1 MRYKGKQKAMKRF
14 VTLLLAMVFVVSA
27 RAEGEQM
34 LLRRV
39 AAYVKALESYDAEVD
54 VTAGEYKASGS
65 YSVAGDSYHIKVGDA
80 EVYADGKTRYE
91 VDHSRKEVSID
102 VVDLESQ
109 NILDNPT
116 RCFDFVGEEYIAE
129 LVKDANG
136 QTTIKLV
143 ALDEQTEGEILLTL
157 ESATGKPLSIAYI
170 LYDDRVDVK
179 IKSLTPRKTKLP
191 TFSKGYYKG
200 YDMVDF
206 R

>member
-1 MRYKGKQKAMKRF
+1 MKKF
-14 VTLLLAMVFVVSA
+14 FTLLLAMTFVLSA

-39 AAYVKALESYDAEVD
+39 AEYVKALGSYDAEVD
-54 VTAGEYKASGS
+54 VAAGEYKASGS
-65 YSVAGDSYHIKVGDA
+65 YSVAGDSYYIKVGEA

-91 VDHSRKEVSID
+91 VDHSRKEVSVD

-116 RCFDFVGEEYIAE
+116 RCFDFVGEEYAAE
-129 LVKDANG
+129 LVKESDGVA
-136 QTTIKLV
+136 TIRLE
-143 ALDEQTEGEILLTL
+143 ARNEDIEGEILLGV

-191 TFSKGYYKG
+191 TFSKGNYKG

>member
-1 MRYKGKQKAMKRF
+1 MSKRRAMKRF
-14 VTLLLAMVFVVSA
+14 FTLLLAMAFVLSA

-39 AAYVKALESYDAEVD
+39 AEYVKALGSYDAEVD
-54 VTAGEYKASGS
+54 VAAGEYKASGS
-65 YSVAGDSYHIKVGDA
+65 YSVAGDSYYIKVGEA

-91 VDHSRKEVSID
+91 VDHSRKEVSVD

-116 RCFDFVGEEYIAE
+116 RCFDFVGEEYAAE
-129 LVKDANG
+129 LVKESDGVA
-136 QTTIKLV
+136 TIRLV
-143 ALDEQTEGEILLTL
+143 ARNEDIEGEILLGV

-191 TFSKGYYKG
+191 TFSKGDYKG

>member
-1 MRYKGKQKAMKRF
+1 MSKRRAMKRF
-14 VTLLLAMVFVVSA
+14 FTLLLAMAFVLSA

-34 LLRRV
+34 LLRHV
-39 AAYVKALESYDAEVD
+39 AEYVKALGSYDAEVD
-54 VTAGEYKASGS
+54 VAAGEYKVSGS
-65 YSVAGDSYHIKVGDA
+65 YSVAGDSYYIKVGEA

-91 VDHSRKEVSID
+91 VDHSRKEVSVD

-116 RCFDFVGEEYIAE
+116 RCFDFVGEEYAAE
-129 LVKDANG
+129 LVKESDGVA
-136 QTTIKLV
+136 TIRLE
-143 ALDEQTEGEILLTL
+143 ARDEAMEGEILLGV

-191 TFSKGYYKG
+191 TFSKGNYKG

>member
-1 MRYKGKQKAMKRF
+1 MRRF
-14 VTLLLAMVFVVSA
+14 FTLLLALAFALSA
-27 RAEGEQM
+27 RAEGEEQ

-39 AAYVKALESYDAEVD
+39 AEYVKALGSYDAAVD
-54 VTAGEYKASGS
+54 VSAGDYKASGS
-65 YSVAGDSYHIKVGDA
+65 YSVAGDRYYIKVGEA

-91 VDHSRKEVSID
+91 VDHSRKEVSVD

-116 RCFDFVGEEYIAE
+116 RCFDFVGKEYAAE
-129 LVKDANG
+129 LVKESDGVA
-136 QTTIKLV
+136 TIRLV
-143 ALDEQTEGEILLTL
+143 ARDEAMEGEILLGV
-157 ESATGKPLSIAYI
+157 ESVTGKPLSIAYI

-191 TFSKGYYKG
+191 TFSKGDYKG

>member
-1 MRYKGKQKAMKRF
+1 MSKRRAMKRF
-14 VTLLLAMVFVVSA
+14 FTLLLAMAFVLSA
-27 RAEGEQM
+27 RAEGEQL

-39 AAYVKALESYDAEVD
+39 AEYVKALGSYDAEVD
-54 VTAGEYKASGS
+54 VAAGEYKASGS
-65 YSVAGDSYHIKVGDA
+65 YSVAGDSYYIKVGEA

-91 VDHSRKEVSID
+91 VDHSRKEVSVD

-116 RCFDFVGEEYIAE
+116 RCFDFVGEEYAAE
-129 LVKDANG
+129 LVKESDGVA
-136 QTTIKLV
+136 TIRLE
-143 ALDEQTEGEILLTL
+143 ARNEDIEGEILLGV

-191 TFSKGYYKG
+191 TFSKGNYKG

>member
-1 MRYKGKQKAMKRF
+1 MSKRRAMKRF
-14 VTLLLAMVFVVSA
+14 FTLLLAMAFVLSA

-39 AAYVKALESYDAEVD
+39 AEYVKALGSYDAEVD
-54 VTAGEYKASGS
+54 VAAGEYKASGS
-65 YSVAGDSYHIKVGDA
+65 YSVAGDSYYIKVGEA

-91 VDHSRKEVSID
+91 VDHSRKEVSVD

-116 RCFDFVGEEYIAE
+116 RCFDFVGEEYAAE
-129 LVKDANG
+129 LVKESDGVA
-136 QTTIKLV
+136 TIRLE
-143 ALDEQTEGEILLTL
+143 ARNEDIEGEILLGV

-191 TFSKGYYKG
+191 TFSKGNYKG

>member
-1 MRYKGKQKAMKRF
+1 MSKRRAMKRF
-14 VTLLLAMVFVVSA
+14 FTLLLAMVFVLSA

-39 AAYVKALESYDAEVD
+39 AEYVKALGSYDAEVD
-54 VTAGEYKASGS
+54 FVAGEYKASGS
-65 YSVAGDSYHIKVGDA
+65 YSVAGDSYYIKVGEA

-91 VDHSRKEVSID
+91 VDHSRKEVSVD

-116 RCFDFVGEEYIAE
+116 RCFDFVGEEYAAE
-129 LVKDANG
+129 LVKESDGVA
-136 QTTIKLV
+136 TIRLE
-143 ALDEQTEGEILLTL
+143 ARNEDIEGEILLGV

-191 TFSKGYYKG
+191 TFSKGNYKG

>member
-1 MRYKGKQKAMKRF
+1 MSKRRAVKRF
-14 VTLLLAMVFVVSA
+14 FTLLLAMVFVLSA

-39 AAYVKALESYDAEVD
+39 AEYVKALGSYDAEVD
-54 VTAGEYKASGS
+54 VAAGEYKASGS
-65 YSVAGDSYHIKVGDA
+65 YSVAGDSYYIKVGEA

-91 VDHSRKEVSID
+91 VDHSRKEVSVD

-116 RCFDFVGEEYIAE
+116 RCFDFVDEEYAAE
-129 LVKDANG
+129 LVKEFDGVA
-136 QTTIKLV
+136 TIRLE
-143 ALDEQTEGEILLTL
+143 ARNEDIEGEMLLEV

-191 TFSKGYYKG
+191 TFSKGNYKG

>member
-1 MRYKGKQKAMKRF
+1 MKRF
-14 VTLLLAMVFVVSA
+14 FTLLLAMTFVLSA

-39 AAYVKALESYDAEVD
+39 AEYVKALGSYDAEVD
-54 VTAGEYKASGS
+54 VAAGEYKASGS
-65 YSVAGDSYHIKVGDA
+65 YSVAGDSYYIKVGEA
-80 EVYADGKTRYE
+80 EVYADGRTRYE
-91 VDHSRKEVSID
+91 VDHSRKEVSVD

-116 RCFDFVGEEYIAE
+116 RCFDFVGEEYAAE
-129 LVKDANG
+129 LVKESDGVA
-136 QTTIKLV
+136 TIRLE
-143 ALDEQTEGEILLTL
+143 ARNEDIEGEILLGV

-191 TFSKGYYKG
+191 TFSKGDYKG

>member
-1 MRYKGKQKAMKRF
+1 MKKF
-14 VTLLLAMVFVVSA
+14 VTLLMALVFVASA
-27 RAEGEQM
+27 RAEGEVQ

-39 AAYVKALESYDAEVD
+39 AEYVKALRSYEAEVD
-54 VTAGEYKASGS
+54 VTAGDYKAAGS
-65 YSVAGDSYHIKVGDA
+65 YSVAGDSYYIKVGEA

-91 VDHSRKEVSID
+91 VDHARKEVSID

-116 RCFDFVGEEYIAE
+116 RCFDFVGEEYTAE
-129 LVKDANG
+129 LMKEADGKAE
-136 QTTIKLV
+136 ISLV
-143 ALDEQTEGEILLTL
+143 ARDEDVEGEILLTL

-170 LYDDRVDVK
+170 LYDDRIDVK
-179 IKSLTPRKTKLP
+179 IKSITSRKSAIP
-191 TFSKGYYKG
+191 TFSKGAYKG

>member
-1 MRYKGKQKAMKRF
+1 MKRF
-14 VTLLLAMVFVVSA
+14 FTLLLAMTFVLSA

-39 AAYVKALESYDAEVD
+39 AEYVKALGSYDAEVD
-54 VTAGEYKASGS
+54 VAAGEYKASGS
-65 YSVAGDSYHIKVGDA
+65 YSVAGDSYYIKVGEA

-91 VDHSRKEVSID
+91 VDHSRKEVSVD

-116 RCFDFVGEEYIAE
+116 RCFDFVGEEYAAE
-129 LVKDANG
+129 LVKESDGVA
-136 QTTIKLV
+136 TIRLE
-143 ALDEQTEGEILLTL
+143 ARDEAMEGEILLGV

-191 TFSKGYYKG
+191 TFSKGNYKG

>member
-1 MRYKGKQKAMKRF
+1 MKRF
-14 VTLLLAMVFVVSA
+14 FTLLLAMAFVLSA
-27 RAEGEQM
+27 RAEGEEQM
-34 LLRRV
+34 LRRV
-39 AAYVKALESYDAEVD
+39 AEYVKALGSYDAEVD
-54 VTAGEYKASGS
+54 VAAGEYKASGS
-65 YSVAGDSYHIKVGDA
+65 YSVAGDSYYIKVGEA

-91 VDHSRKEVSID
+91 VDHSRKEVSVD

-116 RCFDFVGEEYIAE
+116 RCFDFVGEEYAAE
-129 LVKDANG
+129 LVKESDGVA
-136 QTTIKLV
+136 TIRLE
-143 ALDEQTEGEILLTL
+143 ARDEAMEGEILLGV

-191 TFSKGYYKG
+191 TFSKGDYKG

>member
-1 MRYKGKQKAMKRF
+1 MSKRRAMKRF
-14 VTLLLAMVFVVSA
+14 FTLLLAMAFVLSA

-39 AAYVKALESYDAEVD
+39 AEYVKALGSYDAEVD
-54 VTAGEYKASGS
+54 VAAGEYKASGS
-65 YSVAGDSYHIKVGDA
+65 YSVAGDSYYIKVGEA

-91 VDHSRKEVSID
+91 VDHSRKEVSVD

-116 RCFDFVGEEYIAE
+116 RCFDFVGEEYAAE
-129 LVKDANG
+129 LVRESDGVA
-136 QTTIKLV
+136 TIRLV
-143 ALDEQTEGEILLTL
+143 ARDEDIEGEILLGV

-191 TFSKGYYKG
+191 TFSKGNYKG

>member
-1 MRYKGKQKAMKRF
+1 MKRF
-14 VTLLLAMVFVVSA
+14 FTLLLAMAFVLSA
-27 RAEGEQM
+27 RAEGEQL

-39 AAYVKALESYDAEVD
+39 AEYVKALGSYDAEVD
-54 VTAGEYKASGS
+54 VAAGEYKASGS
-65 YSVAGDSYHIKVGDA
+65 YSVAGDSYYIKVGEA

-91 VDHSRKEVSID
+91 VDHSRKEVSVD

-116 RCFDFVGEEYIAE
+116 RCFDFVGEEYAAE
-129 LVKDANG
+129 LVKESDGVA
-136 QTTIKLV
+136 TIRLE
-143 ALDEQTEGEILLTL
+143 ARDEDIEGEILLGV

-191 TFSKGYYKG
+191 TFSKGNYKG

>member
-1 MRYKGKQKAMKRF
+1 MSKRRAMKRF
-14 VTLLLAMVFVVSA
+14 FTLLLAMAFVLSA

-39 AAYVKALESYDAEVD
+39 AEYVKALGSYDAEVY
-54 VTAGEYKASGS
+54 VAAGEYKASGS
-65 YSVAGDSYHIKVGDA
+65 YSVAGDSYYIKVGEA

-91 VDHSRKEVSID
+91 VDHSRKEVSVD

-116 RCFDFVGEEYIAE
+116 RCFDFVGEEYAAE
-129 LVKDANG
+129 LVRESDGVA
-136 QTTIKLV
+136 TIRLV
-143 ALDEQTEGEILLTL
+143 ARDEDIEGEILLGV

-191 TFSKGYYKG
+191 TFSKGNYKG

>member
-1 MRYKGKQKAMKRF
+1 MKRF
-14 VTLLLAMVFVVSA
+14 FTLLLVMTFVLSA

-39 AAYVKALESYDAEVD
+39 AEYVKALGSYDAEVD
-54 VTAGEYKASGS
+54 VAAGEYKASGS
-65 YSVAGDSYHIKVGDA
+65 YSVAGDGYYIKVGEA

-91 VDHSRKEVSID
+91 VDHSRKEVSVD

-116 RCFDFVGEEYIAE
+116 RCFDFVGEEYAAE
-129 LVKDANG
+129 LVKESDGVA
-136 QTTIKLV
+136 TIRLV
-143 ALDEQTEGEILLTL
+143 ARDEDIEGEILLGV

-191 TFSKGYYKG
+191 TFSKGDYKG